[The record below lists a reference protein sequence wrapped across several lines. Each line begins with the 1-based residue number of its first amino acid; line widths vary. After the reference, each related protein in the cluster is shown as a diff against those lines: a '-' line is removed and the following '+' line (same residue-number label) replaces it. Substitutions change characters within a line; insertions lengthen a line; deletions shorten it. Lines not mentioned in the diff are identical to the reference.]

1 MSNIISSIFSHEIKN
16 ALSSIKF
23 GLEMFVKYDID
34 KDELKKTSSEL
45 LKSINNT
52 ILILEEYI
60 NYVKFQ
66 FNKKLKYESINLNE
80 LLEEIKEELLSF
92 AKEKGVNLYLQKS
105 DKIIYNNRFW
115 LKRAIYNIVYNAIKY
130 NKQNGAVNINV
141 ENSSFGVYISIR
153 DTGIGIDRE
162 KIKKIFKV
170 FEQIDEKSK
179 GFGIGLALSKAV
191 LESVGGK
198 ISVKSNVNIGSDF
211 ILYIPT
217 KPKDVTIKNIA
228 KGIGVAGV
236 LLFLGVSYFPIY
248 TQNYKVF
255 DNGGY
260 ISYRLEDGSIL
271 KFTKDSQYQLSIKKN
286 LYDTKYSL
294 STYLEKGS
302 VALKAIKTKAD
313 IQANGVEFTNLG
325 TDFEVIKDDEVK
337 VAVFDGKVFAKNSI
351 VNKNEGLIVADGML
365 QKVKLLD
372 KVKLKIKDD
381 MLILNQPKAQKFH
394 ILISKNK
401 DFVNIIQSFYTSK
414 IKTTL
419 NLNDDGLYF
428 IKVFGIDENNLPSM
442 PNVIKYINLKHYKI
456 ALKQKGN
463 EALLELQNS
472 ISTINK
478 HSPLPYY
485 EIAKLY
491 FKNKNYKKALFYITI
506 AYSIKQNDNYLRL
519 LADIYVKLHKFNKL
533 KEIIDV
539 LLKKYPNDIQLLYYK
554 ALIQKDTN
562 LELAQKTLFKLLQK
576 NPYYKPANLLMSE
589 VLEKL
594 GKHKLAKYYRGLVDG
609 INK

>member
-1 MSNIISSIFSHEIKN
+1 LSNIISSIFSHEIKN